1 MGIKKSI
8 SLIEPCY
15 EYTSFILLFFMVSC
29 AQQAPLTGGQKDVT
43 PPQLDSSKTHP
54 LSLATFF
61 NENEV
66 ELVFNENI
74 LFGKGKRDLITSP
87 TIYKLETN
95 VFKNKLILK
104 WNDSLSRNT
113 TYQFYFPNSIADLT
127 EKMKFQLQI
136 CFFNW
141 R

>member
-1 MGIKKSI
+1 MKPINI
-8 SLIEPCY
+8 IV
-15 EYTSFILLFFMVSC
+15 LFFMMSC
-29 AQQAPLTGGQKDVT
+29 AQQTPLTGGQKDVT

-95 VFKNKLILK
+95 VLKNKLILK

-127 EKMKFQLQI
+127 EKNEISNFKFV
-136 CFFNW
+136 FFNW

>member
-1 MGIKKSI
+1 M
-8 SLIEPCY
+8 
-15 EYTSFILLFFMVSC
+15 LLRPYWIV
-29 AQQAPLTGGQKDVT
+29 QK
-43 PPQLDSSKTHP
+43 PHP

-95 VFKNKLILK
+95 VLKNKLIIK
-104 WNDSLSRNT
+104 WNDSNLAETPHTN
-113 TYQFYFPNSIADLT
+113 FI
-127 EKMKFQLQI
+127 FQIQLLI
-136 CFFNW
+136 
-141 R
+141 

>member
-1 MGIKKSI
+1 MKPINI
-8 SLIEPCY
+8 IV
-15 EYTSFILLFFMVSC
+15 LFFMVSC

-95 VFKNKLILK
+95 VFKK
-104 WNDSLSRNT
+104 
-113 TYQFYFPNSIADLT
+113 
-127 EKMKFQLQI
+127 
-136 CFFNW
+136 
-141 R
+141 